1 MKYIG
6 IDIAKS
12 SFVAAFPKVK
22 GYTTATYNNDRS
34 GILTFLT
41 KLDKCLDHC
50 VLEATGNYGAL
61 LVEMLLEADL
71 SVSVINPK
79 QIKHFTKVVNHIT
92 KTDKVDAEL
101 ISLYGS
107 KMEPKPYK
115 MPVAS
120 IRALKQQKTL
130 LAQLKKQ
137 LTMSYNLLES
147 FSVLPKT
154 DDVALT
160 MLKQNITYQEE
171 QISVLEKQILS
182 ITQETYQNLYNRIS
196 SIKGIGDRTTMEII
210 VSTGVGNDFES
221 AKQFSKYVG
230 LAPIYEHSGSSVRK
244 KGHINRH
251 GNPQFR
257 SLLYMASW
265 SAIRFNK
272 ACKDFYERLKERG
285 KPGKMA
291 LIAVAN
297 KLIRQ
302 VFAIMRNHTF
312 YVDGHL
318 SKLKAKP

>member
-1 MKYIG
+1 MQYIG

-12 SFVAAFPKVK
+12 SFVSAFPRGE
-22 GYTTATYNNDRS
+22 GYSTSTYKNDIN
-34 GILTFLT
+34 GIKTFLG
-41 KLDKCLDHC
+41 KLDKSLHHC

-61 LVEMLLEADL
+61 LVGMLVECDI

-79 QIKHFTKVVNHIT
+79 QIKHFSKVMLSVT
-92 KTDKVDAEL
+92 KTDKIDAQL

-115 MPVAS
+115 MPSVNIQS
-120 IRALKQQKTL
+120 LKQQKTL
-130 LAQLKKQ
+130 LYQLKKQ

-147 FSVLPKT
+147 FNILPKV
-154 DDVALT
+154 DALALK
-160 MLKQNITYQEE
+160 MLNKNIACLEDQIARLEE
-171 QISVLEKQILS
+171 EMLCM
-182 ITQETYQNLYNRIS
+182 TQENYKELYERIS
-196 SIKGIGDRTTMEII
+196 SIKGIGNRTSIELI
-210 VSTGVGNDFES
+210 VSTGGGKDFQN
-221 AKQFSKYVG
+221 AKQFSKYIG

-251 GNPQFR
+251 GNPGLR

-272 ACKDFYERLKERG
+272 SCKDFYERLKERE
-285 KPGKMA
+285 KPGKVA

-302 VFAIMRNHTF
+302 VFAIIRDNNF

-318 SKLKAKP
+318 SKLKTIH

>member
-12 SFVAAFPKVK
+12 SFVAAFPKGE
-22 GYTTATYNNDRS
+22 GYTTAAYNNNRN
-34 GILTFLT
+34 GISIFLS
-41 KLDKCLDHC
+41 KLNKCLDHC
-50 VLEATGNYGAL
+50 VLEATGNYGCL
-61 LVEMLLEADL
+61 LVEMLLEAGL
-71 SVSVINPK
+71 SVSVVNPK
-79 QIKHFTKVVNHIT
+79 QIKHFGKVVNYIT
-92 KTDKVDAEL
+92 KTDKVDAKL

-107 KMEPKPYK
+107 NMGPKPYK
-115 MPVAS
+115 MPLAS
-120 IRALKQQKTL
+120 IQALKQQKTL

-154 DDVALT
+154 DALT
-160 MLKQNITYQEE
+160 LKVIHQNIASLEE
-171 QISVLEKQILS
+171 QIAVLEQQMLS
-182 ITQETYQNLYNRIS
+182 ITQETYQDLYKRIS
-196 SIKGIGDRTTMEII
+196 SIKGIGDRTTMELI
-210 VSTGVGNDFES
+210 VSTGGGNHFES

-230 LAPIYEHSGSSVRK
+230 LAPIYEYSGSSVRK

-251 GNPQFR
+251 GNPQLR
-257 SLLYMASW
+257 SLLYIASW

-285 KPGKMA
+285 KPGKVA

>member
-12 SFVAAFPKVK
+12 SFVAAFPKGK
-22 GYTTATYNNDRS
+22 GYTTATYKNDPN
-34 GILTFLT
+34 GIAIFLS

-50 VLEATGNYGAL
+50 VLEATGNYGCL
-61 LVEMLLEADL
+61 LVKMLLEADL

-92 KTDKVDAEL
+92 KTDEVDAEL

-115 MPVAS
+115 MPLAS
-120 IRALKQQKTL
+120 IQALKQQKTL
-130 LAQLKKQ
+130 FAQLKKQ
-137 LTMSYNLLES
+137 LTMCYNLLES
-147 FSVLPKT
+147 FSVLPKPDT
-154 DDVALT
+154 VSLT
-160 MLKQNITYQEE
+160 MVKQTISYLEE
-171 QISVLEKQILS
+171 QIVILEQQMLS
-182 ITQETYQNLYNRIS
+182 ITQETYQDLYKRIS
-196 SIKGIGDRTTMEII
+196 SIKGIGDRTTMELI
-210 VSTGVGNDFES
+210 VSTGGGNHFES

-251 GNPQFR
+251 GNPQLR
-257 SLLYMASW
+257 SLLYIASW

-272 ACKDFYERLKERG
+272 SCKDFYERLKERG
-285 KPGKMA
+285 KPGKVA

-302 VFAIMRNHTF
+302 VFAIMRDHTF

-318 SKLKAKP
+318 SKLKANP